1 MENKDKEY
9 EKLLQEFEDDAKVK
23 AYDEKPKN
31 SKKPDASKSK
41 KQPSVHSKNE
51 QAAKKRRTLKGVAV
65 LAVAVFAAA
74 LAIITAFSINS
85 SSKSTENA
93 KQLGGVWYYDAYT
106 EYEFDGNGN
115 GCMCIDETNHYE
127 FKYTVKGDTLKID
140 YVPDYVGDCEY
151 TFKLKGDRLT
161 LIGGKGTSEPG
172 REYNLERV
180 KH

>member
-9 EKLLQEFEDDAKVK
+9 EKLLQEFESDAKANTNGENARNPKK
-23 AYDEKPKN
+23 A
-31 SKKPDASKSK
+31 DAHQAK
-41 KQPSVHSKNE
+41 KQPSAHKKSE

-65 LAVAVFAAA
+65 SAVAVFVAA
-74 LAIITAFSINS
+74 LAAIIVFSVNS
-85 SSKSTENA
+85 SSKSAENT

-151 TFKLKGDRLT
+151 TFKLQGDKLT
-161 LIGGKGTSEPG
+161 LIGGKGTAEPG